1 MVENF
6 SCRISTV
13 HYWIRLSFGYDVF
26 LNVLSEGMFYIS
38 LYLRDIVRGL
48 FLEKQPFV
56 QSYLPTIFS
65 SFNRWIDLKFKYV
78 VLLDV
83 L

>member
-26 LNVLSEGMFYIS
+26 LNVLSEGIFYIR
-38 LYLRDIVRGL
+38 LYLRDIVRGIL
-48 FLEKQPFV
+48 LEKHRSA
-56 QSYLPTIFS
+56 QSYLPTISS
-65 SFNRWIDLKFKYV
+65 SFNRWIDLKFEYV